1 MSIWTTMSQID
12 IRPFQEQ
19 KQGFTYLSWSH
30 ALRLLKEHV
39 PHARVTKHTFDVN
52 GVLLPYMRDEQGFAY
67 VMVTV
72 DLGEGD
78 VTTEIMPVLNH
89 ANRPITNP
97 NSFEVNAQL
106 QRCMAKAISMSCGLG
121 IHLYSGEDIPRPVE
135 AVGAD
140 SSAQQTATG
149 STSATAGSSVKSNEP
164 TSVVPTGAG
173 VHTPKKAF
181 DKKQLHQM
189 ISVAPDE
196 DSLKDLYNKAKTKMD
211 IDQFDLS
218 IFTARKKE
226 LNFNG

>member
-1 MSIWTTMSQID
+1 
-12 IRPFQEQ
+12 
-19 KQGFTYLSWSH
+19 
-30 ALRLLKEHV
+30 
-39 PHARVTKHTFDVN
+39 
-52 GVLLPYMRDEQGFAY
+52 
-67 VMVTV
+67 
-72 DLGEGD
+72 
-78 VTTEIMPVLNH
+78 
-89 ANRPITNP
+89 
-97 NSFEVNAQL
+97 
-106 QRCMAKAISMSCGLG
+106 
-121 IHLYSGEDIPRPVE
+121 
-135 AVGAD
+135 VGAD